1 MKTKTAMLQFILKRT
16 AYSFLILLGVMILTF
31 ILFRVAA
38 GDPSATLLGKN
49 PRPEEVEQLRRSLG
63 SDKPLF
69 YGTYLRT
76 EAFTN
81 ADFRN
86 GRTEFSNIQIS
97 GDAVPGKDGITLN
110 GWDSKIIFHK
120 NFPLDEEILGV
131 CNFDGRIKAETGSA
145 VGGNTPAQGTDDG
158 YGFKIEQTADSVVIS
173 GYSTISS
180 IRFERKNPK
189 PWDSQFL
196 ASIKEIMSFQSTFPY
211 VSFFNFGNTL
221 LTQEPIREKLWRGMI
236 PSLLLMLPIFFGELL
251 FGIVLAMISCV
262 WHGRFLDRLIM
273 ILSVTGMSISY
284 LALIIFGQWL
294 LGYYWNWFPV
304 WGWGSARYLVLPVM
318 IGIFSGTGSGV
329 RFYRTVFLN
338 EANREYLRTAV
349 AKGAS
354 PVAVY
359 GKHLLKNSLIPIITR
374 ASGVLPFLFTG
385 SLLLESFFG
394 IPGLGSEG
402 INALHDADLQ
412 MLKALVILSS
422 FLFVFINLVTD
433 IVYAYADPRMRIK

>member
-1 MKTKTAMLQFILKRT
+1 MIRFILKRT
-16 AYSFLILLGVMILTF
+16 AYSLLILLGVMILTF
-31 ILFRVAA
+31 VLFRVAA
-38 GDPSATLLGKN
+38 GDPTAVLLGKN

-63 SDKPLF
+63 ADRPLF
-69 YGTYLRT
+69 YGKYLKT
-76 EAFTN
+76 EAFTS

-86 GRTEFSNIQIS
+86 GRTAFSNVEII

-110 GWDSKIIFHK
+110 GWDAKIIFRK
-120 NFPLDEEILGV
+120 NFAADDDIFAV
-131 CNFDGRIKAETGSA
+131 CDFDGRIKAETVSA
-145 VGGNTPAQGTDDG
+145 AGERKPADGDGN
-158 YGFKIEQTADSVVIS
+158 GFRIEQTADSVVIS
-173 GYSTISS
+173 GYAV
-180 IRFERKNPK
+180 IRSVCFERKNPE

-196 ASIKEIMSFQSTFPY
+196 ASIQEIVSFRSEFPY

-251 FGIVLAMISCV
+251 LGIVLAMFSCV
-262 WHGRFLDRLIM
+262 WHGRFPDRLIM
-273 ILSVTGMSISY
+273 ILSVAGMSISY

-304 WGWGSARYLVLPVM
+304 WGWGGARYLVLPVI

-338 EANREYLRTAV
+338 ELYREYLRTAV

-422 FLFVFINLVTD
+422 FLFVLINLITD